1 MKKAIVFLANGFEE
15 MEATG
20 TVDVLCRGGV
30 EVKTV
35 SISSEREVTGA
46 HGMVYLA
53 DATFGDMDF
62 SEADALILPG
72 GMPGSSNLN
81 DCEPLKELLVDH
93 YKKGKIVAA
102 ICAAPMVLGGL
113 GLLKGRRAT
122 CYPGFEPKLIGA
134 TATGEAVEVDG
145 NVITGKGPGLVFKTL
160 PNIFQQ
166 MAGGIVWALLFYI
179 LLFLA
184 SITSIISLL
193 EVVIAYIN
201 ETWHLS
207 RIKSSRIVSAITIAL
222 GVLSA
227 LSFNLLSFVKIGGM
241 GLFDFSD
248 FITAKVLM
256 PLGGIAMAIFIGWR
270 MGREEVKNEITNMGK
285 YPVAI
290 YKIYM
295 VLIRFVVPIGIT
307 AIFIS
312 SLLPH

>member
-1 MKKAIVFLANGFEE
+1 MSIGMGCMITYSSYFKKNVDLIKTSASVASIDTLVAIISAIVIF
-15 MEATG
+15 G
-20 TVDVLCRGGV
+20 T
-30 EVKTV
+30 
-35 SISSEREVTGA
+35 
-46 HGMVYLA
+46 M
-53 DATFGDMDF
+53 F
-62 SEADALILPG
+62 SFHMQPDEQ
-72 GMPGSSNLN
+72 
-81 DCEPLKELLVDH
+81 
-93 YKKGKIVAA
+93 
-102 ICAAPMVLGGL
+102 
-113 GLLKGRRAT
+113 
-122 CYPGFEPKLIGA
+122 
-134 TATGEAVEVDG
+134 
-145 NVITGKGPGLVFKTL
+145 GPGLVFKTL